1 MTGKIFTKEQLDEI
15 TDRILKN
22 YLQAL
27 SNGKMSM
34 LEYTLVENVIIKIN
48 VGLYESPVKKRSFR
62 KDSMKNEGNQ
72 YKKDVKS

>member
-48 VGLYESPVKKRSFR
+48 VGLYEAPVKKRSFR
-62 KDSMKNEGNQ
+62 KNSMKNEDNQ